1 MTKGGFSRPA
11 TSGFVAVFF
20 HPLTCYLHLF
30 MYRGTFTALV
40 TPFTPDNRV
49 DEEAFRK
56 LIDFQFDNGVT
67 GIVPVGT
74 TGESPTLSH
83 EEHKRVISLAVE
95 YAKGRGP
102 VIGGTGSNSTDE
114 AIELTQAA
122 EEAGC
127 EAVLQVCPYYN
138 KPSQEGLFQHFKAIA
153 DSTKC
158 KIILYSIPGRS
169 GIEIG
174 VDTTARLAAAC
185 PNIVSIKEAGGSVE
199 RVNQLVAAC
208 PPEFTILSGDDSL
221 TLSFMAVGASG
232 VISVASNLIPL
243 QMSDLVKAALADDY
257 AAARTLHKKYYRL
270 FAAFLKLDT
279 NPVPIKTSMALKGM
293 MRGDLRLPMV
303 SMPEAKTQEL
313 RAVMAELGV
322 I

>member
-1 MTKGGFSRPA
+1 
-11 TSGFVAVFF
+11 
-20 HPLTCYLHLF
+20 

-49 DEEAFRK
+49 DEDAFRR
-56 LIDFQFDNGVT
+56 LIDFQFDNGIT

-83 EEHKRVISLAVE
+83 EEHKRVIALAVE
-95 YAKGRGP
+95 YARGRGP

-122 EEAGC
+122 EAAGC

-138 KPSQEGLFQHFKAIA
+138 KPSQEGLFQHFKAVA

-158 KIILYSIPGRS
+158 RIILYSIPGRS
-169 GIEIG
+169 SIEIG

-185 PNIVSIKEAGGSVE
+185 PNIVCMKEAGGSVE

-208 PPEFTILSGDDSL
+208 PENFTVVSADDSL
-221 TLSFMAVGASG
+221 TLSSWPWV
-232 VISVASNLIPL
+232 
-243 QMSDLVKAALADDY
+243 
-257 AAARTLHKKYYRL
+257 RR
-270 FAAFLKLDT
+270 
-279 NPVPIKTSMALKGM
+279 
-293 MRGDLRLPMV
+293 V
-303 SMPEAKTQEL
+303 SSAWPPT
-313 RAVMAELGV
+313 
-322 I
+322 

>member
-1 MTKGGFSRPA
+1 
-11 TSGFVAVFF
+11 
-20 HPLTCYLHLF
+20 
-30 MYRGTFTALV
+30 MYRGTFTAIV
-40 TPFTPDNRV
+40 TPFTADNQV
-49 DEEAFRK
+49 DTDALRK

-83 EEHKRVISLAVE
+83 EEHKRVIALAVE
-95 YAKGRGP
+95 YARGRGP

-122 EEAGC
+122 EAAGC

-169 GIEIG
+169 SIEIG

-199 RVNQLVAAC
+199 RVNQLVAAL
-208 PPEFTILSGDDSL
+208 PESFTVLSGDDSL

-232 VISVASNLIPL
+232 VISVASNIIPRP
-243 QMSDLVKAALADDY
+243 MSDLVNAALAEDY
-257 AAARTLHKKYYRL
+257 AKARAIHKKYYAL
-270 FAAFLKLDT
+270 MSAFLRLDT
-279 NPVPIKTSMALKGM
+279 NPVPIKTAMSLKGM

-303 SMPEAKTQEL
+303 SMSDAKREEL
-313 RAVMAELGV
+313 RGVLAGLGV